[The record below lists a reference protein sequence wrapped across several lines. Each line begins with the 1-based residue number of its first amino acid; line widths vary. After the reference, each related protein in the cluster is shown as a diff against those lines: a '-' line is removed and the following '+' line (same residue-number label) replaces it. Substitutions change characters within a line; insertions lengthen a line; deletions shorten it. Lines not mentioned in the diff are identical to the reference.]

1 MLLTGT
7 RTFIISGDFDYR
19 GEKGGE
25 KGVLFEH
32 GDSIIIN

>member
-19 GEKGGE
+19 GEKGG
-25 KGVLFEH
+25 GRGFYLNTGTV
-32 GDSIIIN
+32 S

>member
-19 GEKGGE
+19 GEKGGGE
-25 KGVLFEH
+25 GGF
-32 GDSIIIN
+32 I